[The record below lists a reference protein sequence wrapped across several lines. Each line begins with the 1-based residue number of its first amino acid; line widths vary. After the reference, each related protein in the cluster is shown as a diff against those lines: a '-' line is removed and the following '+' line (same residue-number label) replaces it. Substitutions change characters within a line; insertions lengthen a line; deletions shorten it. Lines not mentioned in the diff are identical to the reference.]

1 MRSKPGAMAL
11 FGFLTGRSSGG
22 RIRSLLQL
30 LQSSVSHLFSLEIR
44 ISTKKFVWK
53 NLDNSMRQSKHYWNG
68 IQMTI

>member
-22 RIRSLLQL
+22 RIRSLFQL

-44 ISTKKFVWK
+44 TSTI
-53 NLDNSMRQSKHYWNG
+53 L
-68 IQMTI
+68 